1 MVVYCSEFDGLFL
14 DYSWQC
20 GNQDTMVKLLEL
32 AEAAHLKE
40 KIGKM
45 YSGEHIN
52 NTEDRS
58 VLHVALRA
66 PRDVVMSSDGINV
79 VQEVW
84 KESLTDWSHGEGIE
98 RCCSC
103 WNWSHGYLLQEGLI
117 HSHSNS
123 LSRRNPQDQPSW
135 FRDCRVVDV
144 VNMLPT
150 PKGGTMELL
159 YMQVLQSHPLR
170 LKHFVPAYDLDMDF
184 VLGVGGYDMD
194 RSVNYELGAK
204 NRESSAKQTVQHSD
218 TLVAPSH
225 MEYAKLGRM
234 EMWKHTGSSM
244 EILMPCA
251 NDMGLIPNVLIENFD
266 DDRWYESNG
275 KE

>member
-1 MVVYCSEFDGLFL
+1 MVGYCSEFDGLFL

-20 GNQDTMVKLLEL
+20 GSQDTMEKLLEL
-32 AEAAHLKE
+32 AEEVHLKE

-52 NTEDRS
+52 STEDRS

-66 PRDVVMSSDGINV
+66 PRDVVMSSDGINIGATGKPLKYV
-79 VQEVW
+79 VAV
-84 KESLTDWSHGEGIE
+84 GIGVSVIG
-98 RCCSC
+98 C
-103 WNWSHGYLLQEGLI
+103 
-117 HSHSNS
+117 
-123 LSRRNPQDQPSW
+123 
-135 FRDCRVVDV
+135 
-144 VNMLPT
+144 
-150 PKGGTMELL
+150 KK
-159 YMQVLQSHPLR
+159 VLQSHPLQ

-184 VLGVGGYDMD
+184 VLGVGGYDLD
-194 RSVNYELGAK
+194 REN
-204 NRESSAKQTVQHSD
+204 SAKQTVQHSD
-218 TLVAPSH
+218 TLVAPSR

-234 EMWKHTGSSM
+234 EMWQHTGSLM

-275 KE
+275 KDL

>member
-1 MVVYCSEFDGLFL
+1 MVRYCSEFDGLFL

-20 GNQDTMVKLLEL
+20 DKQDTMEKLLEL
-32 AEAAHLKE
+32 AEVAHLKE

-52 NTEDRS
+52 STEDRS

-66 PRDVVMSSDGINV
+66 PRDVVMSSDGIN
-79 VQEVW
+79 
-84 KESLTDWSHGEGIE
+84 ESLIDWSHGEGIE
-98 RCCSC
+98 RCCRC
-103 WNWSHGYLLQEGLI
+103 WNSSLGDWLQEGLI
-117 HSHSNS
+117 HSHCNS
-123 LSRRNPQDQPSW
+123 LSRRNPQDQPAW

-144 VNMLPT
+144 VNMMPT

-184 VLGVGGYDMD
+184 VLGVGGYDLD
-194 RSVNYELGAK
+194 I
-204 NRESSAKQTVQHSD
+204 D
-218 TLVAPSH
+218 TLVVPSH
-225 MEYAKLGRM
+225 MEYSKLGRM
-234 EMWKHTGSSM
+234 EMWQHTGSSM
-244 EILMPCA
+244 EILMSCA

-266 DDRWYESNG
+266 DDRWYESNC

>member
-1 MVVYCSEFDGLFL
+1 FIFFLFCCKNFPCEPSLDLGLKLVRVSISQDFKIRTSIDFGFEFSEFDGFLL

-20 GNQDTMVKLLEL
+20 GNQDTMEKLLEL

-52 NTEDRS
+52 NTEDIS

-66 PRDVVMSSDGINV
+66 PRDAVMSSDGIN
-79 VQEVW
+79 
-84 KESLTDWSHGEGIE
+84 ESLTDWSHGEVIE

-103 WNWSHGYLLQEGLI
+103 WNWSLGDWLQEGLI
-117 HSHSNS
+117 HSHCNS

-144 VNMLPT
+144 VNMMPT

-159 YMQVLQSHPLR
+159 YMQVLQSHPLQ

-184 VLGVGGYDMD
+184 VLGVGGYDLD
-194 RSVNYELGAK
+194 RFMFL
-204 NRESSAKQTVQHSD
+204 
-218 TLVAPSH
+218 
-225 MEYAKLGRM
+225 
-234 EMWKHTGSSM
+234 TG
-244 EILMPCA
+244 
-251 NDMGLIPNVLIENFD
+251 
-266 DDRWYESNG
+266 
-275 KE
+275 

>member
-1 MVVYCSEFDGLFL
+1 MHLSLTTGLLVGMNILAVANKQVHPTIVVISDCKIRTSIDFGFEFSEFDGLFL

-20 GNQDTMVKLLEL
+20 GNQDTMEKLLEL

-40 KIGKM
+40 KVGKM
-45 YSGEHIN
+45 YSGKHIN
-52 NTEDRS
+52 STEDRS

-66 PRDVVMSSDGINV
+66 PRDDVMSSDGINIGATG
-79 VQEVW
+79 
-84 KESLTDWSHGEGIE
+84 KALK
-98 RCCSC
+98 
-103 WNWSHGYLLQEGLI
+103 
-117 HSHSNS
+117 
-123 LSRRNPQDQPSW
+123 
-135 FRDCRVVDV
+135 DV
-144 VNMLPT
+144 VAVGIGVSVIGC
-150 PKGGTMELL
+150 KK
-159 YMQVLQSHPLR
+159 VLQSHPLR

-184 VLGVGGYDMD
+184 VLGVGGYDLD
-194 RSVNYELGAK
+194 
-204 NRESSAKQTVQHSD
+204 SD

-234 EMWKHTGSSM
+234 EMWQHTGSSM

-275 KE
+275 KEL